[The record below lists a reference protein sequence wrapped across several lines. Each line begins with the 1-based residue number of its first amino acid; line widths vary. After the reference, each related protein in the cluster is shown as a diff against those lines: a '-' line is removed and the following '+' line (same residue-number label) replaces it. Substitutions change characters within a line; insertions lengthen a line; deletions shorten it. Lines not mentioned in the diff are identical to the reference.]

1 MRGRLSRT
9 TEGREG
15 DPLQEGENSR
25 EWDRQCQARYRKPKE
40 DWTTELEKERTAIPK
55 CSGCSEQIFDRFIL
69 KVLEGSWHAKCLK
82 CADCQSQLSDKCFS
96 KGDKVYCK
104 DDFFKR
110 FGTKCAACEK
120 GIPPTEV
127 VRRAQEHVYHLDCFA
142 CLMCSRQLNTGDEF
156 YLMEDRKLVCKA
168 DYEAAKA
175 REYEMDS
182 SNKRPRT
189 TITAKQLEALK
200 RAYNESNKPA
210 RHVREQLSV
219 ETGLDMRV
227 VQVWFQN
234 RRAKEKRLKK
244 DAGRQRWNPYF
255 RQIKREGDPDS
266 SQSADDR
273 SDDGM
278 TDGSFHG
285 SMDDLDQGGPGLG
298 QGRLTG
304 DLFHI
309 DHDTPL
315 GPPLTGNHPPATPP
329 AESWSAAFGGLPGA
343 APAFLGRNSPGVG
356 PQLQPPMLPM
366 EAIPM
371 VGVPRLL
378 SAEEP
383 PQSYMDYT
391 PSSSHNHVEV
401 Y

>member
-1 MRGRLSRT
+1 M
-9 TEGREG
+9 
-15 DPLQEGENSR
+15 
-25 EWDRQCQARYRKPKE
+25 KPRV
-40 DWTTELEKERTAIPK
+40 TY
-55 CSGCSEQIFDRFIL
+55 
-69 KVLEGSWHAKCLK
+69 
-82 CADCQSQLSDKCFS
+82 SQP
-96 KGDKVYCK
+96 
-104 DDFFKR
+104 R
-110 FGTKCAACEK
+110 FGTKCAGCEK

-175 REYEMDS
+175 REYEMDN

-210 RHVREQLSV
+210 RHVREQLSA

-266 SQSADDR
+266 SLSADDR

-278 TDGSFHG
+278 TDSSFHG
-285 SMDDLDQGGPGLG
+285 SNKP
-298 QGRLTG
+298 TA
-304 DLFHI
+304 I
-309 DHDTPL
+309 
-315 GPPLTGNHPPATPP
+315 
-329 AESWSAAFGGLPGA
+329 
-343 APAFLGRNSPGVG
+343 RN
-356 PQLQPPMLPM
+356 
-366 EAIPM
+366 E
-371 VGVPRLL
+371 
-378 SAEEP
+378 
-383 PQSYMDYT
+383 
-391 PSSSHNHVEV
+391 
-401 Y
+401 